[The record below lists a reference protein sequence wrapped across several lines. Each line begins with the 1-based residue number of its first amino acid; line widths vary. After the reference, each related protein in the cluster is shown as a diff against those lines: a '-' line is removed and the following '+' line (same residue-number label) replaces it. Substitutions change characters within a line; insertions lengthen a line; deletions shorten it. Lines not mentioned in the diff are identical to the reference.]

1 MSKPLVRYEWLNK
14 KSYQEIWAI
23 QTEIHKDLIQKKLD
37 KRALTS
43 EVKVLKNQKHR
54 FLLCEHHHVYTLGK
68 SGSTENLL
76 LTDQE
81 LLSNDIEF
89 FKINRGGD
97 ITYHGPGQ
105 ITGYPILDLDEF
117 FTDIHKY
124 VRLIEEMVIQYLHK
138 WGLEGMRIDGYT
150 GVWLPPNQKSSYYRK
165 ICAIGVHMSRWVS
178 MHGFAFNVNT
188 DISYFDK
195 IIPCGIV
202 DKDKKVTSLAIEIGR
217 TLDINEV
224 GNDLLSIF
232 ADLFKCD
239 IIAHEQNR

>member
-1 MSKPLVRYEWLNK
+1 MNNPLVRYEWIK
-14 KSYQEIWAI
+14 DKSYEDIWAI
-23 QTEIHKDLIQKKLD
+23 QTEIHKDLIQKKLS
-37 KRALTS
+37 KRDLNP
-43 EVKVLKNQKHR
+43 EDVVLKDQKHR
-54 FLLCEHHHVYTLGK
+54 FLICEHNHVYTLGK
-68 SGSTENLL
+68 SGSINHLL
-76 LTDQE
+76 LNDQE
-81 LLSNDIEF
+81 LLNKDIEF

-117 FTDIHKY
+117 FTDIHRY
-124 VRLIEEMVIQYLHK
+124 VRLLEEMIILYLEK
-138 WGLEGMRIDGYT
+138 WELNGIRIDGYT
-150 GVWLPPNQKSSYYRK
+150 GVWLPPNEKSQSYRK

-202 DKDKKVTSLAIEIGR
+202 DEDKKVTSLAKEIGR

-239 IIAHEQNR
+239 IIANEQNR